1 MENMVGFTI
10 CKSSLN
16 RIYKNLYR
24 NILPNVRGISF
35 PQEGVAKIE
44 IKAKEVI
51 AKSLKLIT
59 I

>member
-44 IKAKEVI
+44 IKAK
-51 AKSLKLIT
+51 
-59 I
+59 

>member
-1 MENMVGFTI
+1 MVEFMI

-35 PQEGVAKIE
+35 SQEGVAKIE